1 LSIRYFPIVRE
12 GKWTESSE
20 MADKFNAIEP
30 EAHIHYWI
38 MIIFLTSYIQH
49 VVCVY
54 NCMLIFSVIERFL
67 VNLRSMRGSFTCDIG
82 V

>member
-1 LSIRYFPIVRE
+1 
-12 GKWTESSE
+12 

-30 EAHIHYWI
+30 EVHIHYWI

-54 NCMLIFSVIERFL
+54 NCMLIFSVIESIYGFL
-67 VNLRSMRGSFTCDIG
+67 VNLRSMNGAFTCGIG